1 MSNALFAPG
10 IELAKNWAEQRD
22 AAHERV
28 VQFRKNSPEKAVAEL
43 RTDPET
49 TDEKV
54 KAWQEREEKV
64 MAALNAEREKINAY
78 IKETLLTVNSDYDET
93 ADVET
98 VKELNGKIVA
108 MRKYMEGVG
117 ATDEDFTDFPESK
130 SLRGAGKGGSGG
142 TGAKRPR
149 LSSVE
154 YSLDYGKT
162 FVDAAPGEDDPT
174 TFSALATVLKGVTGH
189 KVEVKDLQSAIFQ
202 EAGTDDLSTKQG
214 QDFTAALTVGE
225 QNVFIRA
232 GVRVQE
238 ESA

>member
-10 IELAKNWAEQRD
+10 IALAKTWADQRD

-28 VQFRKNSPEKAVAEL
+28 LASRKNSPEKLVAEI
-43 RTDPET
+43 RTDEAT

-78 IKETLLTVNSDYDET
+78 IRENLVKVNSDYDET

-117 ATDEDFTDFPESK
+117 ATEEDFTDFPESK
-130 SLRGAGKGGSGG
+130 SLRGAGKGGSG
-142 TGAKRPR
+142 TRSKRPR
-149 LSSVE
+149 LSSIE
-154 YSLDYGKT
+154 YSLDNGKT
-162 FVDAAPGEDDPT
+162 YTDAAPGEDDPT
-174 TFSALATVLKGVTGH
+174 TFSALAGVLRGVTGH
-189 KVEVKDLQSAIFQ
+189 KVEVKSLQTAIFD

-214 QDFTAALTVGE
+214 QDFSAAVVIGE
-225 QNVFIRA
+225 QNVFIRV

-238 ESA
+238 DAA

>member
-10 IELAKNWAEQRD
+10 IELAKSWATQRD

-28 VQFRKNSPEKAVAEL
+28 IASRKNSPEKLVAEI
-43 RTDPET
+43 RTDEAT

-78 IKETLLTVNSDYDET
+78 IRENLVKVNSDYDET

-117 ATDEDFTDFPESK
+117 ATEEDFADFPESK

-149 LSSVE
+149 LSSIE
-154 YSLDYGKT
+154 YSLDHGKT
-162 FVDAAPGEDDPT
+162 YVDAAPGEDDPT
-174 TFSALATVLKGVTGH
+174 TFSALAGVLRGVTGH
-189 KVEVKDLQSAIFQ
+189 KVEVKDLQAAIFQ

-214 QDFTAALTVGE
+214 QDFSASVVVGE
-225 QNVFIRA
+225 QNVFIRV
-232 GVRVQE
+232 GVRVQDD
-238 ESA
+238 AA